1 MHLLDSDPIRRM
13 VCAAMLNRPDVL
25 AIHDSTPIGNALHPS
40 PFIDRVMIDFIKF
53 WKMPRNALRDLIFT
67 CILPEFDFKKIFAAK
82 FAEVRA

>member
-1 MHLLDSDPIRRM
+1 M

-25 AIHDSTPIGNALHPS
+25 LIRDDTPLGNALHTS
-40 PFIDRVMIDFIKF
+40 PFIDRVMTHFIKF

-82 FAEVRA
+82 FAEVGVSDCFM